1 MIRSVPPDAVHTLFA
16 VAIHPMES
24 KPFCMKLPES
34 AVNAL
39 RTHAKRE
46 ANSAAAVAR
55 RLVMQGLE
63 RLAAEEVG

>member
-1 MIRSVPPDAVHTLFA
+1 
-16 VAIHPMES
+16 MES

-39 RTHAKRE
+39 RAHAKRE